1 MSVGG
6 QGQGSGAF
14 RGYEPG
20 GVPCGLL
27 AFALVDAEEHG
38 IKIKAM
44 DAKIDAFCQPEPA
57 AMRLGVC
64 LQWNVL
70 FLRVWLEKDLK
81 QLRQWPGNQIFGR
94 SRRRT
99 SPICDRLGEWAGA
112 PWLCRAGA

>member
-1 MSVGG
+1 MVVLMSVCPRRRWTQGVAGDLAPRVGG
-6 QGQGSGAF
+6 KD
-14 RGYEPG
+14 
-20 GVPCGLL
+20 
-27 AFALVDAEEHG
+27 FALAGHTSEAG
-38 IKIKAM
+38 GLRW
-44 DAKIDAFCQPEPA
+44 
-57 AMRLGVC
+57 RLGVC

>member
-44 DAKIDAFCQPEPA
+44 DAKIDALSKVAYFNKCNYVSITYDKSNEKPGEFA
-57 AMRLGVC
+57 
-64 LQWNVL
+64 LQS
-70 FLRVWLEKDLK
+70 
-81 QLRQWPGNQIFGR
+81 R
-94 SRRRT
+94 SN
-99 SPICDRLGEWAGA
+99 G
-112 PWLCRAGA
+112 